1 MILFLLCRA
10 GNHTIRD
17 SYLYDFPGIAG
28 RVYVVN
34 YEGVMQQRMMPYGCY
49 VFTDVDRATPE
60 LRAGI
65 EAFYDFLGTQGPKVR
80 RINHPTQ
87 SLQRYAL
94 LRTLFQRGI
103 NDFDV
108 YHMSEDRRP
117 KRYPVFLR
125 REDTHDGPLGKALDN
140 RDALENALAKQ
151 LKRGEPID
159 RLLAVEICD
168 VRDGDGLVRKYG
180 AFYVN
185 GTVIPR
191 HVVISTD
198 WVAKFTD
205 FAAVEPYLTLNQQLL
220 EEARYVEENPHAE
233 QIAETFRI
241 ARIDYG
247 RIDYS
252 LKDGAIRVWEINT
265 NPVIA
270 EARNI
275 DGSQRHRL
283 VLEPGVRRL
292 AQAIAQLDA
301 GLPRGRF
308 AVDPTIMERL
318 AATG

>member
-34 YEGVMQQRMMPYGCY
+34 YEGVMRQRKMPYACY
-49 VFTDVDRATPE
+49 VFTDMDRAAPE
-60 LRAGI
+60 ALPGIRA
-65 EAFYDFLGTQGPKVR
+65 FHDFVGTFGPKVR
-80 RINHPTQ
+80 CINHPAQ

-94 LRTLFQRGI
+94 LRALFEQGI
-103 NDFDV
+103 NEFDA
-108 YHMSEDRRP
+108 YRMSEDRRP
-117 KRYPVFLR
+117 ARYPVFLR
-125 REDTHDGPLGKALDN
+125 REDNHDGPLSAPLGDRA
-140 RDALENALAKQ
+140 ALEQAVERLER
-151 LKRGEPID
+151 RGQPRD
-159 RLLAVEICD
+159 RLLAIELCD
-168 VRDGDGLVRKYG
+168 VRDGDGLIRKYG

-185 GTVIPR
+185 GVVVPR

-205 FAAVEPYLTLNQQLL
+205 FAAVAPHLSLDDQLR
-220 EEARYVEENPHAE
+220 EEVRYVEENPHEE
-233 QIAETFRI
+233 QIAEAFRI

-252 LKDGAIRVWEINT
+252 MKNGAIQVWEINT

-270 EARNI
+270 EARNV
-275 DGSQRHRL
+275 DGSPRHRQ

-292 AQAIAQLDA
+292 ADAILRLDA

-308 AVDPTIMERL
+308 AVDPTIQERL
-318 AATG
+318 AAIA